1 MRLFSI
7 NSCKDADA
15 AKKEMYVL
23 AEHSRNNRV
32 NDVEKANEN
41 ETVADVSNNA

>member
-1 MRLFSI
+1 
-7 NSCKDADA
+7 
-15 AKKEMYVL
+15 MYVL

-32 NDVEKANEN
+32 NDVEKANETSPETSSEN